1 MSLIVKLIMHFALI
15 FEITIYFSF
24 FYHKKYKKIFEAEKI
39 QVLGSFSTPQSSHAI
54 QFNAK

>member
-1 MSLIVKLIMHFALI
+1 MSLIVKLIMHFDLI
-15 FEITIYFSF
+15 FENTIYFSF
-24 FYHKKYKKIFEAEKI
+24 FYHITKKIFEAEKI